1 MAAFEIGFHCFI
13 GITYSRQE
21 SHILDYHI
29 IFVATQFSSYHFLY
43 RSWIIMLKKILN
55 CGIVVKL

>member
-43 RSWIIMLKKILN
+43 RSWIIMLKKS
-55 CGIVVKL
+55 